1 MTALFAALAAVL
13 VLSGVILGIQGIRK
27 VPVAPSAGR
36 RKSAPLM
43 SRRLS
48 RLSKQTRLL
57 LLAGLAAGI
66 LVTVLTGWLVAII
79 ILPLATVGIPFLLSA
94 PESSTKIDRLEAM
107 EEWTRSLSGVLTVGY
122 GLEQALIATLRS
134 TPAPIRLEVSTLVA
148 RLRAR
153 WSTADALRAFA
164 DDLDDATGDLVAANL
179 LLGAQRRGAG
189 LASVL
194 EGLAE
199 SVAADVRARRAIE
212 ADRAKPRSTAR
223 WITIITIGALALLFL
238 NGTYIKPYGSPL
250 GQVILIALL
259 ACYVGVLMWM
269 RSMAKGEKL
278 PRFIGVSNQFTKS
291 EARRAGNP
299 RVGST

>member
-1 MTALFAALAAVL
+1 MMALFAALATVL
-13 VLSGVILGIQGIRK
+13 VLSGLILGVQGFRK
-27 VPVAPSAGR
+27 VPAAPAVAR
-36 RKSAPLM
+36 RQPVPLLGHRF
-43 SRRLS
+43 SK
-48 RLSKQTRLL
+48 LSKRTRML
-57 LLAGLAAGI
+57 LLAGLAAG
-66 LVTVLTGWLVAII
+66 LLAAVLTGWLVAII
-79 ILPLATVGIPFLLSA
+79 ILPLAAVGIPFLLSA

-134 TPAPIRLEVSTLVA
+134 TPAPIRPEVSTLVA

-199 SVAADVRARRAIE
+199 SVAADVVARRDIE
-212 ADRAKPRSTAR
+212 AGRATPRSTAR
-223 WITIITIGALALLFL
+223 WITIVTIGTFVLMAI

-250 GQVILIALL
+250 GQAILISLL
-259 ACYVGVLMWM
+259 AAYSAAMMWM
-269 RSMAKGEKL
+269 RSMAKGDKL
-278 PRFIGVSNQFTKS
+278 PRFIGQAVAEKS
-291 EARRAGNP
+291 QR
-299 RVGST
+299 